1 MLVSLV
7 SVGADGGVES
17 VVEANGVERCER
29 AVAEREKCGR
39 GGQTLTIGGCGAPRA
54 KVGVR
59 CGRAKSSAGEAR
71 ELNAGR
77 RGDDGR
83 MGKIGAFASSG
94 A

>member
-39 GGQTLTIGGCGAPRA
+39 GGQTL
-54 KVGVR
+54 
-59 CGRAKSSAGEAR
+59 
-71 ELNAGR
+71 
-77 RGDDGR
+77 
-83 MGKIGAFASSG
+83 
-94 A
+94 